1 VQDIR
6 YNNYFNSKMKL
17 IHLKLSLKINQS
29 KSKLKYCQ
37 IQEIQKYQNSS
48 IIFNRRH
55 MNHFNNIVI
64 TKKNLE
70 LQVRN

>member
-1 VQDIR
+1 MQDIR

-48 IIFNRRH
+48 IIFNKH
-55 MNHFNNIVI
+55 PMNHLNNIVI

-70 LQVRN
+70 

>member
-1 VQDIR
+1 MQDIR

-17 IHLKLSLKINQS
+17 IRLKLSLKINQS

-48 IIFNRRH
+48 IIFNRLP

-70 LQVRN
+70 

>member
-17 IHLKLSLKINQS
+17 IRLKLSLKINQS

-48 IIFNRRH
+48 IIFNRLP

-70 LQVRN
+70 